1 MSVPLP
7 LHQIAHEKR
16 PADRSVGRLP
26 AMHAHRHH
34 IGNISSNLLILQIH
48 VSLYLPA

>member
-1 MSVPLP
+1 MSVPL
-7 LHQIAHEKR
+7 LGHEKR

-26 AMHAHRHH
+26 AMHAHRHRRR
-34 IGNISSNLLILQIH
+34 NISSNLLNLQIH